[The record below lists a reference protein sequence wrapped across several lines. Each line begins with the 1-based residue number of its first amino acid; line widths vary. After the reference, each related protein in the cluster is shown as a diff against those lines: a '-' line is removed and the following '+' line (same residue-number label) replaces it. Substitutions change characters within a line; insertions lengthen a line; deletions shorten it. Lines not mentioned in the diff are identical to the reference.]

1 MFNKVMTGKREKG
14 DGDDPGVDVEWSN
27 HDDVDVEQGD
37 DNFEDVEEGEGG
49 EYGDEEN
56 GDNGILMKNRMKW
69 MMRMMIKMTVTM
81 IMMTVMTRTN
91 LGTSLLPARSLA
103 VGLLVLVA
111 VDFFTGV
118 LLNVGTLDGHHCVN
132 RRC

>member
-1 MFNKVMTGKREKG
+1 
-14 DGDDPGVDVEWSN
+14 
-27 HDDVDVEQGD
+27 
-37 DNFEDVEEGEGG
+37 
-49 EYGDEEN
+49 
-56 GDNGILMKNRMKW
+56 MKNRMKW
-69 MMRMMIKMTVTM
+69 MMRMMIKMTVII

-118 LLNVGTLDGHHCVN
+118 LLNVGTLDDHHCVN
-132 RRC
+132 HRCSSQDHERD

>member
-1 MFNKVMTGKREKG
+1 
-14 DGDDPGVDVEWSN
+14 
-27 HDDVDVEQGD
+27 
-37 DNFEDVEEGEGG
+37 
-49 EYGDEEN
+49 
-56 GDNGILMKNRMKW
+56 MKNRLKW
-69 MMRMMIKMTVTM
+69 MMRMVIKMTVII

-118 LLNVGTLDGHHCVN
+118 LLNVGTLDGHCVN
-132 RRC
+132 RRCSFEDHERD

>member
-1 MFNKVMTGKREKG
+1 M
-14 DGDDPGVDVEWSN
+14 DD
-27 HDDVDVEQGD
+27 
-37 DNFEDVEEGEGG
+37 EDE
-49 EYGDEEN
+49 
-56 GDNGILMKNRMKW
+56 
-69 MMRMMIKMTVTM
+69 IKMTVIM

-118 LLNVGTLDGHHCVN
+118 LLNVGTLYHHHCWCSSQDHE
-132 RRC
+132 RD

>member
-1 MFNKVMTGKREKG
+1 
-14 DGDDPGVDVEWSN
+14 
-27 HDDVDVEQGD
+27 
-37 DNFEDVEEGEGG
+37 
-49 EYGDEEN
+49 
-56 GDNGILMKNRMKW
+56 MKNRLKW
-69 MMRMMIKMTVTM
+69 MMRMVIKMTVII

-118 LLNVGTLDGHHCVN
+118 LLNVGTLHDHHCVN
-132 RRC
+132 RRCSFEDHERD

>member
-1 MFNKVMTGKREKG
+1 MDDEDD
-14 DGDDPGVDVEWSN
+14 DGDD
-27 HDDVDVEQGD
+27 
-37 DNFEDVEEGEGG
+37 
-49 EYGDEEN
+49 
-56 GDNGILMKNRMKW
+56 GDNDL
-69 MMRMMIKMTVTM
+69 M

-118 LLNVGTLDGHHCVN
+118 LLNVGTLHDHHCVN
-132 RRC
+132 RRCSSQDHERD

>member
-1 MFNKVMTGKREKG
+1 
-14 DGDDPGVDVEWSN
+14 
-27 HDDVDVEQGD
+27 
-37 DNFEDVEEGEGG
+37 
-49 EYGDEEN
+49 
-56 GDNGILMKNRMKW
+56 MKNRMKW
-69 MMRMMIKMTVTM
+69 MMRMMMIKMTVTM

-118 LLNVGTLDGHHCVN
+118 LLNVGTLDDHHCVN
-132 RRC
+132 RRCSSQNNERA